1 MRFVAFILAGLAL
14 AACGTTRVAPVPE
27 TGAFSVKYMQI
38 DNDYYLRI
46 EKVGATQP
54 LTLIDSKHPNRENW
68 TRNQWEQYADV
79 LFPAD
84 EINFD
89 ALRDLRGSN
98 LVPVGLVSPTPE
110 AIPPCE
116 TTKNPEY
123 AKKQKRVIREAPRK
137 QITGQV
143 TMVTTC
149 ELHEGLS
156 PSQYSGIHQRPN
168 PYRFPT
174 RYETVVDLNR
184 DDIPEQ
190 RNVHLRN
197 VKKVMVTTFLESETS
212 VPRDVRRRINASL
225 DRM

>member
-1 MRFVAFILAGLAL
+1 MRFSALILAGLAL
-14 AACGTTRVAPVPE
+14 AACTTSRVAPVPE

-38 DNDYYLRI
+38 DNDFFLKI

-54 LTLIDSKHPNRENW
+54 LVLVDSSHPNRENW
-68 TRNQWEQYADV
+68 TRNDWEDYSDV

-84 EINFD
+84 EIDFD

-98 LVPVGLVSPTPE
+98 LVPVGLVSPTPTVV
-110 AIPPCE
+110 PPCE
-116 TTKNPEY
+116 TTKDPTF
-123 AKKQKRVIREAPRK
+123 AKNQKRVIREAPKK

-149 ELHEGLS
+149 ALHEGLS

-174 RYETVVDLNR
+174 RYETIVDLNR
-184 DDIPEQ
+184 DEVPEQ
-190 RNVHLRN
+190 RNVRIRN
-197 VKKVMVTTFLESETS
+197 VNKMMVVTFLEEETT